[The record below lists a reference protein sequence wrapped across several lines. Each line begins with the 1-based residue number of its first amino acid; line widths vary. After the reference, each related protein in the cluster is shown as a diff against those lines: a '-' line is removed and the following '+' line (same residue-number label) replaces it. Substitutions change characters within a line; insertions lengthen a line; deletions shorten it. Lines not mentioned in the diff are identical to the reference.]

1 MDQSGGLVSLPYDL
15 TVPFARYVARQN
27 IAQLKRYNI
36 SRVYRQTVIGGHP
49 LQLYECDFDIISPS
63 ILSNIPDAEVIRVV
77 FELLEELP
85 FVKSEG
91 YEIRISHSNL
101 VEALFDYAK
110 VPQEARRIVASTL
123 LQLRK
128 STWPRVRHQLMTQ
141 TKLSQTSVHAIGTLA
156 QISGDFD
163 VVTQKLKQFLTKM
176 STASTALD
184 EIKTIIGHLK
194 TFDVRAKII
203 VDMSLAYNMNYYN
216 GMMFQVVLN
225 SQKKFDVIAAGGR
238 YDKLISTF
246 RHPALSTQP
255 IHGVG
260 VNIAIEKIAGYV
272 LACESEIVSKKAFKN
287 YDTDVYICS
296 FGKSLLVESMHIAA
310 MLWTAGIKVRW
321 YFKKK
326 ETMHV
331 RSFLRSFKTQGQF
344 ISLYFHVILLI

>member
-49 LQLYECDFDIISPS
+49 LQLYEGDFDIISPS
-63 ILSNIPDAEVIRVV
+63 VLNYIPDAEVIRVV

-91 YEIRISHSNL
+91 YEIHISHANL
-101 VEALFDYAK
+101 VQALFEYAR
-110 VPQEARRIVASTL
+110 VPLEARRIVASSL

-128 STWPRVRHQLMTQ
+128 SSWSRVRNQIATQ
-141 TKLSQTSVHAIGTLA
+141 TKLSHGVINAIGALA
-156 QISGDFD
+156 QISGDLD
-163 VVTQKLKQFLTKM
+163 LVTQKLKQLLSKVSM
-176 STASTALD
+176 ASAALD
-184 EIKTIIGHLK
+184 EIRIIINHLRA
-194 TFDVRAKII
+194 FDVRAKII
-203 VDMSLAYNMNYYN
+203 VDMSLAYNMHYYS
-216 GMMFQVVLN
+216 GIMFQVVLDA
-225 SQKKFDVIAAGGR
+225 QKKFDVIAAGGR

-246 RHPALSTQP
+246 RHPSLSTQS

-272 LACESEIVSKKAFKN
+272 LACESEIVSTKAFKN

-296 FGKSLLVESMHIAA
+296 FGKSLLLECMHTAA
-310 MLWTAGIKVRW
+310 MLWSAGIKV
-321 YFKKK
+321 
-326 ETMHV
+326 T
-331 RSFLRSFKTQGQF
+331 
-344 ISLYFHVILLI
+344 